1 MNLTTLTHRDALCLN
16 ARFTSREEAIHA
28 LTQRLAA
35 LGKISSTEQFLEEV
49 YRRESLGPTALGEW
63 LAVPHGKT
71 AAVKEAAFAVA
82 TLSEPLQW
90 EGVDGPEAVDL
101 VVLLAIPP
109 NEAGTTHMQLLTAL
123 TTRLADDEIRA
134 RIQSATTPDELLSAL
149 DDKGGT
155 QPSASFSNAPTIVC
169 VTACPAGIAHTYMA
183 AEYLEKAGRK
193 LGVNVYVEKQGAN
206 GIEGRLTAD
215 QLNSATACIF
225 AAEVAIKE
233 SERFNGIPALSVPV
247 AEPIRHAE
255 ALIQQALTLKRSDET
270 RTVQQDTQPVKS
282 VKTELKQAL
291 LSGISFAV
299 PLIVAGG
306 TVLAVAVLL
315 SQIFGLQDL
324 FNEENSWL
332 WMYRKLGGGLLGILM
347 VPVLAAYTAYSLA
360 DKPALAPGFAA
371 GLAANMIGS
380 GFLGAVVGGLIAG
393 YLMRW
398 VKNHLRLSSKFNGF
412 LTFYLYP
419 VLGTLGAGSLM
430 LFVVGEPVAWINNSL
445 TAWLNGLSGSNAL
458 LLGAILGFMCSFDL
472 GGPVNKAAYAFCLGA
487 MANGVCGPY
496 AIFASTMKAVSRVH
510 ITPHMHWDREWY
522 FTTEESRILLV
533 NNMEEILCRLEQDN
547 EYKYYVLDG
556 QTAILEDYFAVKPE
570 NKDRVK
576 KQVEAGKLIIGPWYT
591 QTDTTIVSAESIV
604 RNLMYGMRDCLAFGE
619 PMKIGYLPDSFGM
632 SGQLPHI
639 YNGFGITRT
648 MFWRGCSERHGT
660 DKTEFLWQS
669 SDGSEVTA
677 QVLPLGY
684 AIGKYLPADE
694 NGLRKRLDSYFDV
707 LEKASVTKEILLP
720 NGHDQMPLQ
729 QNIFEVMDKLGDAAN
744 LLI

>member
-1 MNLTTLTHRDALCLN
+1 MVLFYRAHWRDYKNDQVRIMMNLTTLTHRDALCLN

-49 YRRESLGPTALGEW
+49 YRRESLGPTALGEG

-398 VKNHLRLSSKFNGF
+398 VKNHLRLISKFNGF

-487 MANGVCGPY
+487 MANGVYGPY
-496 AIFASTMKAVSRVH
+496 AIFASVKMVSAFTVTASTMLAPRLFKEFEIETGKSTWLLGLAGITEGAIPMAIEDPLRV
-510 ITPHMHWDREWY
+510 IGSFVLGSMVTGAIVGAMNIGLSTPGAGI
-522 FTTEESRILLV
+522 FSLFLLH
-533 NNMEEILCRLEQDN
+533 DN
-547 EYKYYVLDG
+547 GAGGVMAAIGWFGAALVG
-556 QTAILEDYFAVKPE
+556 AAISTAILLIWRRHAVKHG
-570 NKDRVK
+570 NY
-576 KQVEAGKLIIGPWYT
+576 L
-591 QTDTTIVSAESIV
+591 TDGV
-604 RNLMYGMRDCLAFGE
+604 
-619 PMKIGYLPDSFGM
+619 
-632 SGQLPHI
+632 
-639 YNGFGITRT
+639 
-648 MFWRGCSERHGT
+648 
-660 DKTEFLWQS
+660 
-669 SDGSEVTA
+669 
-677 QVLPLGY
+677 
-684 AIGKYLPADE
+684 
-694 NGLRKRLDSYFDV
+694 
-707 LEKASVTKEILLP
+707 
-720 NGHDQMPLQ
+720 MP
-729 QNIFEVMDKLGDAAN
+729 
-744 LLI
+744 

>member
-1 MNLTTLTHRDALCLN
+1 MVLFYRAHWRDYKNDQVRIMMNLTTLTHRDALCLN

-49 YRRESLGPTALGEW
+49 YRRESLGPTALGEG

-270 RTVQQDTQPVKS
+270 RTVQQDTQSVKS

-487 MANGVCGPY
+487 MANGVYGPY
-496 AIFASTMKAVSRVH
+496 AIFASVKMVSAFTVTASTMLAPRLFKEFEIETGKSTWLLGLAGITEGAIPMAIEDPLRV
-510 ITPHMHWDREWY
+510 IGSFVLGSMVTGAIVGAMNIGLSTPGAGI
-522 FTTEESRILLV
+522 FSLFLLH
-533 NNMEEILCRLEQDN
+533 DN
-547 EYKYYVLDG
+547 GAGGVMAAIGWFGAALVG
-556 QTAILEDYFAVKPE
+556 AAISTAILLIWRRHAVKHG
-570 NKDRVK
+570 NY
-576 KQVEAGKLIIGPWYT
+576 L
-591 QTDTTIVSAESIV
+591 TDGV
-604 RNLMYGMRDCLAFGE
+604 
-619 PMKIGYLPDSFGM
+619 
-632 SGQLPHI
+632 
-639 YNGFGITRT
+639 
-648 MFWRGCSERHGT
+648 
-660 DKTEFLWQS
+660 
-669 SDGSEVTA
+669 
-677 QVLPLGY
+677 
-684 AIGKYLPADE
+684 
-694 NGLRKRLDSYFDV
+694 
-707 LEKASVTKEILLP
+707 
-720 NGHDQMPLQ
+720 MP
-729 QNIFEVMDKLGDAAN
+729 
-744 LLI
+744 

>member
-1 MNLTTLTHRDALCLN
+1 MVLFYRAHWRDYKNDQVRIMMNLTTLTHRDALCLN
-16 ARFTSREEAIHA
+16 ARFTSREEAIHV

-49 YRRESLGPTALGEW
+49 YRRESLGPTALGEG

-398 VKNHLRLSSKFNGF
+398 VKNHLRLGSKFNGF

-487 MANGVCGPY
+487 MANGVYGPY
-496 AIFASTMKAVSRVH
+496 AIFASVKMVSAFTVTASTMLAPRLFKEFEIETGKSTWLLGLAGITEGAIPMAIEDPLRV
-510 ITPHMHWDREWY
+510 IGSFVLGSMVTGAIVGAMNIGLSTPGAGI
-522 FTTEESRILLV
+522 FSLFLLH
-533 NNMEEILCRLEQDN
+533 DN
-547 EYKYYVLDG
+547 GAGGVMAAIGWFGAALVG
-556 QTAILEDYFAVKPE
+556 AAISTAILLMWRRHAVKHG
-570 NKDRVK
+570 NY
-576 KQVEAGKLIIGPWYT
+576 L
-591 QTDTTIVSAESIV
+591 TDGV
-604 RNLMYGMRDCLAFGE
+604 
-619 PMKIGYLPDSFGM
+619 
-632 SGQLPHI
+632 
-639 YNGFGITRT
+639 
-648 MFWRGCSERHGT
+648 
-660 DKTEFLWQS
+660 
-669 SDGSEVTA
+669 
-677 QVLPLGY
+677 
-684 AIGKYLPADE
+684 
-694 NGLRKRLDSYFDV
+694 
-707 LEKASVTKEILLP
+707 
-720 NGHDQMPLQ
+720 MP
-729 QNIFEVMDKLGDAAN
+729 
-744 LLI
+744 

>member
-1 MNLTTLTHRDALCLN
+1 MVLFYRAHWRDYKNDQVRIMMNLTTLTHRDALCLN

-49 YRRESLGPTALGEW
+49 YRRESLGPTALGEG

-233 SERFNGIPALSVPV
+233 SESFNGIPALSVPV

-487 MANGVCGPY
+487 MANGVYGPY
-496 AIFASTMKAVSRVH
+496 AIFASVKMVSAFTVTASTMLAPRLFKEFEIETGKSTWLLGLAGITEGAIPMAIEDPLRV
-510 ITPHMHWDREWY
+510 IGSFVLGSMVTGAIVGAMNIGLSTPGAGI
-522 FTTEESRILLV
+522 FSLFLLH
-533 NNMEEILCRLEQDN
+533 DN
-547 EYKYYVLDG
+547 GAGGVMAAIGWFGAALVG
-556 QTAILEDYFAVKPE
+556 AAISTAILLMWRRHAVKHG
-570 NKDRVK
+570 NY
-576 KQVEAGKLIIGPWYT
+576 L
-591 QTDTTIVSAESIV
+591 TDGV
-604 RNLMYGMRDCLAFGE
+604 
-619 PMKIGYLPDSFGM
+619 
-632 SGQLPHI
+632 
-639 YNGFGITRT
+639 
-648 MFWRGCSERHGT
+648 
-660 DKTEFLWQS
+660 
-669 SDGSEVTA
+669 
-677 QVLPLGY
+677 
-684 AIGKYLPADE
+684 
-694 NGLRKRLDSYFDV
+694 
-707 LEKASVTKEILLP
+707 
-720 NGHDQMPLQ
+720 MP
-729 QNIFEVMDKLGDAAN
+729 
-744 LLI
+744 

>member
-1 MNLTTLTHRDALCLN
+1 MVLFYRAHWRDYKNDQVRIMMNLTTLTHRDALCLN
-16 ARFTSREEAIHA
+16 ARFTSREEAIHV

-49 YRRESLGPTALGEW
+49 YRRESLGPTALGEG

-82 TLSEPLQW
+82 TLSESLQW

-270 RTVQQDTQPVKS
+270 RIVQQDTQPVKS

-332 WMYRKLGGGLLGILM
+332 WMYRKLGGGMLGILM

-487 MANGVCGPY
+487 MANGVYGPY
-496 AIFASTMKAVSRVH
+496 AIFASVKMVSAFTVTASTMLAPRLFKEFEIETGKSTWLLGLAGITEGAIPMAIEDPLRV
-510 ITPHMHWDREWY
+510 IGSFVLGSMVTGAIVGAMNIGLSTPGAGI
-522 FTTEESRILLV
+522 FSLFLLH
-533 NNMEEILCRLEQDN
+533 DN
-547 EYKYYVLDG
+547 GAGGVMAAIGWFGAALVG
-556 QTAILEDYFAVKPE
+556 AAISTAILLIWRRHAVKHG
-570 NKDRVK
+570 NY
-576 KQVEAGKLIIGPWYT
+576 L
-591 QTDTTIVSAESIV
+591 TDGV
-604 RNLMYGMRDCLAFGE
+604 
-619 PMKIGYLPDSFGM
+619 
-632 SGQLPHI
+632 
-639 YNGFGITRT
+639 
-648 MFWRGCSERHGT
+648 
-660 DKTEFLWQS
+660 
-669 SDGSEVTA
+669 
-677 QVLPLGY
+677 
-684 AIGKYLPADE
+684 
-694 NGLRKRLDSYFDV
+694 
-707 LEKASVTKEILLP
+707 
-720 NGHDQMPLQ
+720 MP
-729 QNIFEVMDKLGDAAN
+729 
-744 LLI
+744 

>member
-1 MNLTTLTHRDALCLN
+1 MVLFYRARWRDYKNDQVRIMMNLTTLTHRDALCLN

-49 YRRESLGPTALGEW
+49 YRRESLGPTALGEG

-487 MANGVCGPY
+487 MANGVYGPY
-496 AIFASTMKAVSRVH
+496 AIFASVKMVSAFTVTASTMLAPRLFKEFEIETGKSTWLLGLAGITEGAIPMAIEDPLRV
-510 ITPHMHWDREWY
+510 IGSFVLGSMVTGAIVGAMNIGLSTPGAGI
-522 FTTEESRILLV
+522 FSLFLLH
-533 NNMEEILCRLEQDN
+533 DN
-547 EYKYYVLDG
+547 GAGGVMAAIGWFGAALVG
-556 QTAILEDYFAVKPE
+556 AAISTAILLMWRRHAVKHG
-570 NKDRVK
+570 NY
-576 KQVEAGKLIIGPWYT
+576 L
-591 QTDTTIVSAESIV
+591 TDGV
-604 RNLMYGMRDCLAFGE
+604 
-619 PMKIGYLPDSFGM
+619 
-632 SGQLPHI
+632 
-639 YNGFGITRT
+639 
-648 MFWRGCSERHGT
+648 
-660 DKTEFLWQS
+660 
-669 SDGSEVTA
+669 
-677 QVLPLGY
+677 
-684 AIGKYLPADE
+684 
-694 NGLRKRLDSYFDV
+694 
-707 LEKASVTKEILLP
+707 
-720 NGHDQMPLQ
+720 MP
-729 QNIFEVMDKLGDAAN
+729 
-744 LLI
+744 

>member
-1 MNLTTLTHRDALCLN
+1 MVLFYRAHWRDYKNDQVRIMMNLTTLTHRDALCLN
-16 ARFTSREEAIHA
+16 ALFTSREEAIHA

-49 YRRESLGPTALGEW
+49 YRRESLGPTALGEG

-193 LGVNVYVEKQGAN
+193 FGVNVYVEKQGAN

-380 GFLGAVVGGLIAG
+380 GFLGAVVGGLIVG

-487 MANGVCGPY
+487 MANGVYGPY
-496 AIFASTMKAVSRVH
+496 AIFASVKMVSAFTVTASTMLAPRLFKEFEIETGKSTWLLGLAGITEGAIPMAIEDPLRV
-510 ITPHMHWDREWY
+510 IGSFVLGSMVTGAIVGAMNIGLSTPGAGI
-522 FTTEESRILLV
+522 FSLFLLH
-533 NNMEEILCRLEQDN
+533 DN
-547 EYKYYVLDG
+547 GAGGVMAAIGWFGAALVG
-556 QTAILEDYFAVKPE
+556 AAISTAILLMWRRHAVKHG
-570 NKDRVK
+570 NY
-576 KQVEAGKLIIGPWYT
+576 L
-591 QTDTTIVSAESIV
+591 TDGV
-604 RNLMYGMRDCLAFGE
+604 
-619 PMKIGYLPDSFGM
+619 
-632 SGQLPHI
+632 
-639 YNGFGITRT
+639 
-648 MFWRGCSERHGT
+648 
-660 DKTEFLWQS
+660 
-669 SDGSEVTA
+669 
-677 QVLPLGY
+677 
-684 AIGKYLPADE
+684 
-694 NGLRKRLDSYFDV
+694 
-707 LEKASVTKEILLP
+707 
-720 NGHDQMPLQ
+720 MP
-729 QNIFEVMDKLGDAAN
+729 
-744 LLI
+744 

>member
-1 MNLTTLTHRDALCLN
+1 MVLFYRAHWRDYKNDQVRIMMNLTTLTHRDALCLN

-49 YRRESLGPTALGEW
+49 YRRESLGPTALGEG

-347 VPVLAAYTAYSLA
+347 VPVLAAYTTYSLA
-360 DKPALAPGFAA
+360 DKPALALGFAA

-487 MANGVCGPY
+487 MANGVYGPY
-496 AIFASTMKAVSRVH
+496 AIFASVKMVSAFTVTASTMLAPRLFKEFEIETGKSTWLLGLAGITEGAIPMAIEDPLRV
-510 ITPHMHWDREWY
+510 IGSFVLGSMVTGAIVGAMNIGLSTPGAGI
-522 FTTEESRILLV
+522 FSLFLLH
-533 NNMEEILCRLEQDN
+533 DN
-547 EYKYYVLDG
+547 GAGGVMAAIGWFGAALVG
-556 QTAILEDYFAVKPE
+556 AAISTAILLIWRRHAVKHG
-570 NKDRVK
+570 NY
-576 KQVEAGKLIIGPWYT
+576 L
-591 QTDTTIVSAESIV
+591 TDGV
-604 RNLMYGMRDCLAFGE
+604 
-619 PMKIGYLPDSFGM
+619 
-632 SGQLPHI
+632 
-639 YNGFGITRT
+639 
-648 MFWRGCSERHGT
+648 
-660 DKTEFLWQS
+660 
-669 SDGSEVTA
+669 
-677 QVLPLGY
+677 
-684 AIGKYLPADE
+684 
-694 NGLRKRLDSYFDV
+694 
-707 LEKASVTKEILLP
+707 
-720 NGHDQMPLQ
+720 MP
-729 QNIFEVMDKLGDAAN
+729 
-744 LLI
+744 

>member
-1 MNLTTLTHRDALCLN
+1 MVLFYRAHWRDYKNDQVRIMMNLTTLTHRDALCLN

-49 YRRESLGPTALGEW
+49 YRRESLGPTALGEG

-472 GGPVNKAAYAFCLGA
+472 GGPVNKAAYAFCLGE
-487 MANGVCGPY
+487 MANGVYGPY
-496 AIFASTMKAVSRVH
+496 AIFASVKMVSAFTVTASTMLAPRLFKEFEIETGKSTWLLGLAGITEGAIPMAIEDPLRV
-510 ITPHMHWDREWY
+510 IGSFVLGSMVTGAIVGAMNIGLSTPGAGI
-522 FTTEESRILLV
+522 FSLFLLH
-533 NNMEEILCRLEQDN
+533 DN
-547 EYKYYVLDG
+547 GAGGVMAAIGWFGAALVG
-556 QTAILEDYFAVKPE
+556 AAISTAILLIWRRHAVKHG
-570 NKDRVK
+570 NY
-576 KQVEAGKLIIGPWYT
+576 L
-591 QTDTTIVSAESIV
+591 TDGV
-604 RNLMYGMRDCLAFGE
+604 
-619 PMKIGYLPDSFGM
+619 
-632 SGQLPHI
+632 
-639 YNGFGITRT
+639 
-648 MFWRGCSERHGT
+648 
-660 DKTEFLWQS
+660 
-669 SDGSEVTA
+669 
-677 QVLPLGY
+677 
-684 AIGKYLPADE
+684 
-694 NGLRKRLDSYFDV
+694 
-707 LEKASVTKEILLP
+707 
-720 NGHDQMPLQ
+720 MP
-729 QNIFEVMDKLGDAAN
+729 
-744 LLI
+744 

>member
-49 YRRESLGPTALGEW
+49 YRRESLGPTALGEG

-371 GLAANMIGS
+371 GLAAYMIGS

-487 MANGVCGPY
+487 MANGVYGPY
-496 AIFASTMKAVSRVH
+496 AIFASVKMVSAFTVTASTMLAPCLFKEFEIETGKSTWLLGLAGITEGAIPMAIEDPLRV
-510 ITPHMHWDREWY
+510 IGSFVLGSMVTGAIVGAMNIGLSTPGAGI
-522 FTTEESRILLV
+522 FSLFLLH
-533 NNMEEILCRLEQDN
+533 DN
-547 EYKYYVLDG
+547 GAGGVMAAIGWFGAALVG
-556 QTAILEDYFAVKPE
+556 AAISTAILLIWRRHAVKH
-570 NKDRVK
+570 
-576 KQVEAGKLIIGPWYT
+576 GSYL
-591 QTDTTIVSAESIV
+591 TDGV
-604 RNLMYGMRDCLAFGE
+604 
-619 PMKIGYLPDSFGM
+619 
-632 SGQLPHI
+632 
-639 YNGFGITRT
+639 
-648 MFWRGCSERHGT
+648 
-660 DKTEFLWQS
+660 
-669 SDGSEVTA
+669 
-677 QVLPLGY
+677 
-684 AIGKYLPADE
+684 
-694 NGLRKRLDSYFDV
+694 
-707 LEKASVTKEILLP
+707 
-720 NGHDQMPLQ
+720 MP
-729 QNIFEVMDKLGDAAN
+729 
-744 LLI
+744 

>member
-1 MNLTTLTHRDALCLN
+1 MVLFYRAHWRDYKNDQVRIMMNLTTLTHRDALCLN

-49 YRRESLGPTALGEW
+49 YRRESLGPTALGGG

-155 QPSASFSNAPTIVC
+155 QPSASFFNAPTIVC

-398 VKNHLRLSSKFNGF
+398 VKNHLRLGSKFNGF

-487 MANGVCGPY
+487 MANGVYGPY
-496 AIFASTMKAVSRVH
+496 AIFASVKMVSAFTVTASTMLAPRLFKEFEIETGKSTWLLGLAGITEGAIPMAIEDPLRV
-510 ITPHMHWDREWY
+510 IGSFVLGSMVTGAIVGAMNIGLSTPGAGI
-522 FTTEESRILLV
+522 FSLFLLH
-533 NNMEEILCRLEQDN
+533 DN
-547 EYKYYVLDG
+547 GAGGVMAAIGWFGAALVG
-556 QTAILEDYFAVKPE
+556 AAISTAILLMWRRHAVKHG
-570 NKDRVK
+570 NY
-576 KQVEAGKLIIGPWYT
+576 L
-591 QTDTTIVSAESIV
+591 TDGV
-604 RNLMYGMRDCLAFGE
+604 
-619 PMKIGYLPDSFGM
+619 
-632 SGQLPHI
+632 
-639 YNGFGITRT
+639 
-648 MFWRGCSERHGT
+648 
-660 DKTEFLWQS
+660 
-669 SDGSEVTA
+669 
-677 QVLPLGY
+677 
-684 AIGKYLPADE
+684 
-694 NGLRKRLDSYFDV
+694 
-707 LEKASVTKEILLP
+707 
-720 NGHDQMPLQ
+720 MP
-729 QNIFEVMDKLGDAAN
+729 
-744 LLI
+744 

>member
-35 LGKISSTEQFLEEV
+35 LGKISSTEQFLKEV
-49 YRRESLGPTALGEW
+49 YRRESLGPTALSEG

-101 VVLLAIPP
+101 EVLLAIPL

-255 ALIQQALTLKRSDET
+255 ALIQQSLTLERGDET
-270 RTVQQDTQPVKS
+270 RTLQQDTQPVKS

-393 YLMRW
+393 YLIRW
-398 VKNHLRLSSKFNGF
+398 MKNHLRLSSKFNGF

-487 MANGVCGPY
+487 MANGVYGPY
-496 AIFASTMKAVSRVH
+496 AIFASVKMVSAFTVTASTMLAPRLFKEFEIETGKSTWLLGLAGITEGAIPMAIEDPLRV
-510 ITPHMHWDREWY
+510 IGSFVLGSMVTGAIVGAMNIGLSTPGAGI
-522 FTTEESRILLV
+522 FSLFLLH
-533 NNMEEILCRLEQDN
+533 DN
-547 EYKYYVLDG
+547 GAGGVMAAIGWFGAALVG
-556 QTAILEDYFAVKPE
+556 AAISTAILLIWRRHAVKHG
-570 NKDRVK
+570 NY
-576 KQVEAGKLIIGPWYT
+576 L
-591 QTDTTIVSAESIV
+591 TDGV
-604 RNLMYGMRDCLAFGE
+604 
-619 PMKIGYLPDSFGM
+619 
-632 SGQLPHI
+632 
-639 YNGFGITRT
+639 
-648 MFWRGCSERHGT
+648 
-660 DKTEFLWQS
+660 
-669 SDGSEVTA
+669 
-677 QVLPLGY
+677 
-684 AIGKYLPADE
+684 
-694 NGLRKRLDSYFDV
+694 
-707 LEKASVTKEILLP
+707 
-720 NGHDQMPLQ
+720 MP
-729 QNIFEVMDKLGDAAN
+729 
-744 LLI
+744 

>member
-1 MNLTTLTHRDALCLN
+1 MVLFYRAHWRDYKNDQVRIMMNLTTLTHRDALCLN

-49 YRRESLGPTALGEW
+49 YRRESLGPTALGEG

-169 VTACPAGIAHTYMA
+169 VTACPAGIARTYMA

-487 MANGVCGPY
+487 MANGVYGPY
-496 AIFASTMKAVSRVH
+496 AIFASVKMVSAFTVTASTMLAPRLFKEFEIETGKSTWLLGLAGITEGAIPMAIEDPLRV
-510 ITPHMHWDREWY
+510 IGSFVLGSMVTGAIVGAMNIGLSTPGAGI
-522 FTTEESRILLV
+522 FSLFLLH
-533 NNMEEILCRLEQDN
+533 DN
-547 EYKYYVLDG
+547 GAGGVMAAIGWFGAALVG
-556 QTAILEDYFAVKPE
+556 AAISTAILLIWRRHAVKHG
-570 NKDRVK
+570 NY
-576 KQVEAGKLIIGPWYT
+576 L
-591 QTDTTIVSAESIV
+591 TDGV
-604 RNLMYGMRDCLAFGE
+604 
-619 PMKIGYLPDSFGM
+619 
-632 SGQLPHI
+632 
-639 YNGFGITRT
+639 
-648 MFWRGCSERHGT
+648 
-660 DKTEFLWQS
+660 
-669 SDGSEVTA
+669 
-677 QVLPLGY
+677 
-684 AIGKYLPADE
+684 
-694 NGLRKRLDSYFDV
+694 
-707 LEKASVTKEILLP
+707 
-720 NGHDQMPLQ
+720 MP
-729 QNIFEVMDKLGDAAN
+729 
-744 LLI
+744 

>member
-1 MNLTTLTHRDALCLN
+1 MVLFYRAHWRDYKNDQVRIMMNLTTLTHRDALCLN

-35 LGKISSTEQFLEEV
+35 LGKISSTEQFLKEV
-49 YRRESLGPTALGEW
+49 YRRESLGPTALGEG

-90 EGVDGPEAVDL
+90 ESVDGPEAVDL

-255 ALIQQALTLKRSDET
+255 ALIQQSLTLERGDET

-380 GFLGAVVGGLIAG
+380 GFLGAIVGGLIAG
-393 YLMRW
+393 YLIRW
-398 VKNHLRLSSKFNGF
+398 MKNHLRLSSKFNGF
-412 LTFYLYP
+412 LTFYLYL

-487 MANGVCGPY
+487 MANGVYGPY
-496 AIFASTMKAVSRVH
+496 AIFASVKMVSAFTVTASTMLAPRLFKEFEIETGKSTWLLGLAGITEGAIPMAIEDPLRV
-510 ITPHMHWDREWY
+510 IGSFVLGSMVTGAIVGAMNIGLSTPGAGI
-522 FTTEESRILLV
+522 FSLFLLH
-533 NNMEEILCRLEQDN
+533 DN
-547 EYKYYVLDG
+547 GAGGVMAAIGWFGAALVG
-556 QTAILEDYFAVKPE
+556 AAISTAILLIWRRHAVKHG
-570 NKDRVK
+570 NY
-576 KQVEAGKLIIGPWYT
+576 L
-591 QTDTTIVSAESIV
+591 TD
-604 RNLMYGMRDCLAFGE
+604 G
-619 PMKIGYLPDSFGM
+619 
-632 SGQLPHI
+632 
-639 YNGFGITRT
+639 
-648 MFWRGCSERHGT
+648 
-660 DKTEFLWQS
+660 
-669 SDGSEVTA
+669 
-677 QVLPLGY
+677 
-684 AIGKYLPADE
+684 
-694 NGLRKRLDSYFDV
+694 
-707 LEKASVTKEILLP
+707 
-720 NGHDQMPLQ
+720 
-729 QNIFEVMDKLGDAAN
+729 VMQ
-744 LLI
+744 

>member
-1 MNLTTLTHRDALCLN
+1 MVLFCRAHWRDYKNDQVRIMMNLTTLTHRDALCLN

-35 LGKISSTEQFLEEV
+35 LGKISSTEQFLKEV
-49 YRRESLGPTALGEW
+49 YRRETLGPTALSEG

-101 VVLLAIPP
+101 VVLLAIPL

-255 ALIQQALTLKRSDET
+255 ALIQQSLTLERGDET
-270 RTVQQDTQPVKS
+270 RTLQQDTQPVKS

-393 YLMRW
+393 YLIRW
-398 VKNHLRLSSKFNGF
+398 MKNHLRLSSKFNGF

-487 MANGVCGPY
+487 MANGVYGPY
-496 AIFASTMKAVSRVH
+496 AIFASVKMVSAFTVTASTMLAPRLFKEFEIETGKSTWLLGLAGITEGAIPMAIEDPLRV
-510 ITPHMHWDREWY
+510 IGSFVLGSMVTGAIVGAMNIGLSTPGAGI
-522 FTTEESRILLV
+522 FSLFLLH
-533 NNMEEILCRLEQDN
+533 DN
-547 EYKYYVLDG
+547 GAGGVMAAIGWFGAALVG
-556 QTAILEDYFAVKPE
+556 AAISTAILLIWRRHAVKHG
-570 NKDRVK
+570 NY
-576 KQVEAGKLIIGPWYT
+576 L
-591 QTDTTIVSAESIV
+591 TDGV
-604 RNLMYGMRDCLAFGE
+604 
-619 PMKIGYLPDSFGM
+619 
-632 SGQLPHI
+632 
-639 YNGFGITRT
+639 
-648 MFWRGCSERHGT
+648 
-660 DKTEFLWQS
+660 
-669 SDGSEVTA
+669 
-677 QVLPLGY
+677 
-684 AIGKYLPADE
+684 
-694 NGLRKRLDSYFDV
+694 
-707 LEKASVTKEILLP
+707 
-720 NGHDQMPLQ
+720 MP
-729 QNIFEVMDKLGDAAN
+729 
-744 LLI
+744 

>member
-49 YRRESLGPTALGEW
+49 YRRESLGPTALGEG

-487 MANGVCGPY
+487 MANGPY
-496 AIFASTMKAVSRVH
+496 AIFASVKMVSAFTVTASTMLAPRLFKEFEIETGKSTWLLGLAGITEGAIPMAIEDPLRV
-510 ITPHMHWDREWY
+510 IGSFVLGSMVTGAIVGAMNIGLSTPGAGI
-522 FTTEESRILLV
+522 FSLFLLH
-533 NNMEEILCRLEQDN
+533 DN
-547 EYKYYVLDG
+547 GAGGVMAAIGWFGAALVG
-556 QTAILEDYFAVKPE
+556 AAISTAILLIWRRHAVKHG
-570 NKDRVK
+570 NY
-576 KQVEAGKLIIGPWYT
+576 L
-591 QTDTTIVSAESIV
+591 TDGV
-604 RNLMYGMRDCLAFGE
+604 
-619 PMKIGYLPDSFGM
+619 
-632 SGQLPHI
+632 
-639 YNGFGITRT
+639 
-648 MFWRGCSERHGT
+648 
-660 DKTEFLWQS
+660 
-669 SDGSEVTA
+669 
-677 QVLPLGY
+677 
-684 AIGKYLPADE
+684 
-694 NGLRKRLDSYFDV
+694 
-707 LEKASVTKEILLP
+707 
-720 NGHDQMPLQ
+720 MP
-729 QNIFEVMDKLGDAAN
+729 
-744 LLI
+744 

>member
-1 MNLTTLTHRDALCLN
+1 MVLFYRAHWRDYKNDQVRIMMNLTTLTHRDALCLN

-49 YRRESLGPTALGEW
+49 YRRESLGPTALGEG

-487 MANGVCGPY
+487 MANGVYGPY
-496 AIFASTMKAVSRVH
+496 SIFASVKMVSAFTVTASTMLAPRLFKEFEIETGKSTWLLGLAGITEGAIPMAIEDPLRV
-510 ITPHMHWDREWY
+510 IGSFVLGSMVTGAIVGAMNIGLSTPGAGI
-522 FTTEESRILLV
+522 FSLFLLH
-533 NNMEEILCRLEQDN
+533 DN
-547 EYKYYVLDG
+547 GAGGVMAAIGWFGAALVG
-556 QTAILEDYFAVKPE
+556 AAISTAILLMWRRHAVKHG
-570 NKDRVK
+570 NY
-576 KQVEAGKLIIGPWYT
+576 L
-591 QTDTTIVSAESIV
+591 TDGV
-604 RNLMYGMRDCLAFGE
+604 
-619 PMKIGYLPDSFGM
+619 
-632 SGQLPHI
+632 
-639 YNGFGITRT
+639 
-648 MFWRGCSERHGT
+648 
-660 DKTEFLWQS
+660 
-669 SDGSEVTA
+669 
-677 QVLPLGY
+677 
-684 AIGKYLPADE
+684 
-694 NGLRKRLDSYFDV
+694 
-707 LEKASVTKEILLP
+707 
-720 NGHDQMPLQ
+720 MP
-729 QNIFEVMDKLGDAAN
+729 
-744 LLI
+744 

>member
-1 MNLTTLTHRDALCLN
+1 MVLFYRAHWRDYKNDQVRIMMNLTTLTHRDALCLN

-49 YRRESLGPTALGEW
+49 YRRESLGPTALGEG

-149 DDKGGT
+149 DDKGDT

-193 LGVNVYVEKQGAN
+193 LGVNVYFEKQGAN

-233 SERFNGIPALSVPV
+233 SERFNGIPALSVRV

-255 ALIQQALTLKRSDET
+255 ALMQQALTLKRSDET

-487 MANGVCGPY
+487 MANGVYGPY
-496 AIFASTMKAVSRVH
+496 AIFASVKMVSAFTVTASTMLAPRLFKEFEIETGKSTWLLGLAGITEGAIPMAIEDPLRV
-510 ITPHMHWDREWY
+510 IGSFVLGSMVTGAIVGAMNIGLSTPGAGI
-522 FTTEESRILLV
+522 FSLFLLH
-533 NNMEEILCRLEQDN
+533 DN
-547 EYKYYVLDG
+547 GAGGVMAAIGWFGAALVG
-556 QTAILEDYFAVKPE
+556 AAISTAILLIWRRHAVKHG
-570 NKDRVK
+570 NY
-576 KQVEAGKLIIGPWYT
+576 L
-591 QTDTTIVSAESIV
+591 TDGV
-604 RNLMYGMRDCLAFGE
+604 
-619 PMKIGYLPDSFGM
+619 
-632 SGQLPHI
+632 
-639 YNGFGITRT
+639 
-648 MFWRGCSERHGT
+648 
-660 DKTEFLWQS
+660 
-669 SDGSEVTA
+669 
-677 QVLPLGY
+677 
-684 AIGKYLPADE
+684 
-694 NGLRKRLDSYFDV
+694 
-707 LEKASVTKEILLP
+707 
-720 NGHDQMPLQ
+720 MP
-729 QNIFEVMDKLGDAAN
+729 
-744 LLI
+744 

>member
-1 MNLTTLTHRDALCLN
+1 MVLFYRAHWRDYKNDQVRIMMNLTTLTHRDALCLN

-49 YRRESLGPTALGEW
+49 YRRESLGPTALGEG

-371 GLAANMIGS
+371 GLAANMIDS

-487 MANGVCGPY
+487 MANGVYGPY
-496 AIFASTMKAVSRVH
+496 AIFASVKMVSAFTVTASTMLAPRLFKEFEIETGKSTWLLGLAGITEGAIPMAIEDPLRV
-510 ITPHMHWDREWY
+510 IGSFVLGSMVTGAIVGAMNIGLSTPGAGI
-522 FTTEESRILLV
+522 FSLFLLH
-533 NNMEEILCRLEQDN
+533 DN
-547 EYKYYVLDG
+547 GAGGVMAAIGWFGAALVG
-556 QTAILEDYFAVKPE
+556 AAISTAILLIWRRHAVKHG
-570 NKDRVK
+570 NY
-576 KQVEAGKLIIGPWYT
+576 L
-591 QTDTTIVSAESIV
+591 TDGV
-604 RNLMYGMRDCLAFGE
+604 
-619 PMKIGYLPDSFGM
+619 
-632 SGQLPHI
+632 
-639 YNGFGITRT
+639 
-648 MFWRGCSERHGT
+648 
-660 DKTEFLWQS
+660 
-669 SDGSEVTA
+669 
-677 QVLPLGY
+677 
-684 AIGKYLPADE
+684 
-694 NGLRKRLDSYFDV
+694 
-707 LEKASVTKEILLP
+707 
-720 NGHDQMPLQ
+720 MP
-729 QNIFEVMDKLGDAAN
+729 
-744 LLI
+744 

>member
-1 MNLTTLTHRDALCLN
+1 MVLFYRAHWRDYKNDQVRIMMNLTTLTHRDALCLN

-49 YRRESLGPTALGEW
+49 YRRESLGPTALGEG

-155 QPSASFSNAPTIVC
+155 QLSASFSNAPTIVC

-398 VKNHLRLSSKFNGF
+398 VKNHLRLGSKFNGF

-487 MANGVCGPY
+487 MANGVYGPY
-496 AIFASTMKAVSRVH
+496 AIFASVKMVSAFTVTASTMLAPRLFKEFEIETGKSTWLLGLAGITEGAIPMAIEDPLRV
-510 ITPHMHWDREWY
+510 IGSFVLGSMVTGAIVGAMNIGLSTPGAGI
-522 FTTEESRILLV
+522 FSLFLLH
-533 NNMEEILCRLEQDN
+533 DN
-547 EYKYYVLDG
+547 GAGGVMAAIGWFGAALVG
-556 QTAILEDYFAVKPE
+556 AAISTAILLMWRRHAVKHG
-570 NKDRVK
+570 NY
-576 KQVEAGKLIIGPWYT
+576 L
-591 QTDTTIVSAESIV
+591 TDGV
-604 RNLMYGMRDCLAFGE
+604 
-619 PMKIGYLPDSFGM
+619 
-632 SGQLPHI
+632 
-639 YNGFGITRT
+639 
-648 MFWRGCSERHGT
+648 
-660 DKTEFLWQS
+660 
-669 SDGSEVTA
+669 
-677 QVLPLGY
+677 
-684 AIGKYLPADE
+684 
-694 NGLRKRLDSYFDV
+694 
-707 LEKASVTKEILLP
+707 
-720 NGHDQMPLQ
+720 MP
-729 QNIFEVMDKLGDAAN
+729 
-744 LLI
+744 

>member
-49 YRRESLGPTALGEW
+49 YRRESLGPTALGEG

-134 RIQSATTPDELLSAL
+134 RIQSATTPDELL

-487 MANGVCGPY
+487 MANGVYGPY
-496 AIFASTMKAVSRVH
+496 AIFASVKMVSAFTVTASTMLAPRLFKEFEIETGKSTWLLGLAGITEGAIPMAIEDPLRV
-510 ITPHMHWDREWY
+510 IGSFVLGSMVTGAIVGAMNIGLSTPGAGI
-522 FTTEESRILLV
+522 FSLFLLH
-533 NNMEEILCRLEQDN
+533 DN
-547 EYKYYVLDG
+547 GAGGVMAAIGWFGAALVG
-556 QTAILEDYFAVKPE
+556 AAISTAILLMWRRHAVKHG
-570 NKDRVK
+570 NY
-576 KQVEAGKLIIGPWYT
+576 L
-591 QTDTTIVSAESIV
+591 TDGV
-604 RNLMYGMRDCLAFGE
+604 
-619 PMKIGYLPDSFGM
+619 
-632 SGQLPHI
+632 
-639 YNGFGITRT
+639 
-648 MFWRGCSERHGT
+648 
-660 DKTEFLWQS
+660 
-669 SDGSEVTA
+669 
-677 QVLPLGY
+677 
-684 AIGKYLPADE
+684 
-694 NGLRKRLDSYFDV
+694 
-707 LEKASVTKEILLP
+707 
-720 NGHDQMPLQ
+720 MP
-729 QNIFEVMDKLGDAAN
+729 
-744 LLI
+744 

>member
-1 MNLTTLTHRDALCLN
+1 MVLFYQAHWRDYKNDQVRIMMNLTTLTHRDALCLN

-49 YRRESLGPTALGEW
+49 YRRESLGPTALGEG

-487 MANGVCGPY
+487 MANGVYGPY
-496 AIFASTMKAVSRVH
+496 AIFASVKMVSAFTVTASTMLAPRLFKEFEIETGKSTWLLGLAGITEGAIPMAIEDPLRV
-510 ITPHMHWDREWY
+510 IGSFVLGSMVTGAIVGAMNIGLSTPGAGI
-522 FTTEESRILLV
+522 FSLFLLH
-533 NNMEEILCRLEQDN
+533 DN
-547 EYKYYVLDG
+547 GAGGVMAAIGWFGAALVG
-556 QTAILEDYFAVKPE
+556 AAISTAILLIWRRHAVKHG
-570 NKDRVK
+570 NY
-576 KQVEAGKLIIGPWYT
+576 L
-591 QTDTTIVSAESIV
+591 TDGV
-604 RNLMYGMRDCLAFGE
+604 
-619 PMKIGYLPDSFGM
+619 
-632 SGQLPHI
+632 
-639 YNGFGITRT
+639 
-648 MFWRGCSERHGT
+648 
-660 DKTEFLWQS
+660 
-669 SDGSEVTA
+669 
-677 QVLPLGY
+677 
-684 AIGKYLPADE
+684 
-694 NGLRKRLDSYFDV
+694 
-707 LEKASVTKEILLP
+707 
-720 NGHDQMPLQ
+720 MP
-729 QNIFEVMDKLGDAAN
+729 
-744 LLI
+744 

>member
-1 MNLTTLTHRDALCLN
+1 MVLFYRAHWRDYKNDQVRIMMNLTTLTHRDALCLN

-49 YRRESLGPTALGEW
+49 YRRESLGPTALGEG

-206 GIEGRLTAD
+206 GIEGCLTAD

-487 MANGVCGPY
+487 MANGVYGPY
-496 AIFASTMKAVSRVH
+496 AIFASVKMVSAFTVTASTMLAPRLFKEFEIETGKSTWLLGLAGITEGAIPMAIEDPLRV
-510 ITPHMHWDREWY
+510 IGSFVLGSMVTGAIVGAMNIGLSTPGAGI
-522 FTTEESRILLV
+522 FSLFLLH
-533 NNMEEILCRLEQDN
+533 DN
-547 EYKYYVLDG
+547 GAGGVMAAIGWFGAALVG
-556 QTAILEDYFAVKPE
+556 AAISTAILLIWRRHAVKHG
-570 NKDRVK
+570 NY
-576 KQVEAGKLIIGPWYT
+576 L
-591 QTDTTIVSAESIV
+591 TDGV
-604 RNLMYGMRDCLAFGE
+604 
-619 PMKIGYLPDSFGM
+619 
-632 SGQLPHI
+632 
-639 YNGFGITRT
+639 
-648 MFWRGCSERHGT
+648 
-660 DKTEFLWQS
+660 
-669 SDGSEVTA
+669 
-677 QVLPLGY
+677 
-684 AIGKYLPADE
+684 
-694 NGLRKRLDSYFDV
+694 
-707 LEKASVTKEILLP
+707 
-720 NGHDQMPLQ
+720 MP
-729 QNIFEVMDKLGDAAN
+729 
-744 LLI
+744 

>member
-35 LGKISSTEQFLEEV
+35 LGKISSTEQFLKEV
-49 YRRESLGPTALGEW
+49 YRRESLGPTALGEG

-255 ALIQQALTLKRSDET
+255 ALIQQALNLKRSDET

-282 VKTELKQAL
+282 LKTELKQAL

-487 MANGVCGPY
+487 MANGVYGPY
-496 AIFASTMKAVSRVH
+496 AIFASVKMVSAFTVTASTMLAPRLFKEFEIETGKSTWLLGLAGITEGAIPMAIEDPLRV
-510 ITPHMHWDREWY
+510 IGSFVLGSMVTGAIVGAMNIGLSTPGAGI
-522 FTTEESRILLV
+522 FSLFLLH
-533 NNMEEILCRLEQDN
+533 DN
-547 EYKYYVLDG
+547 GAGGVMAAIGWFGAALVG
-556 QTAILEDYFAVKPE
+556 AAISTAILLIWRRHAVKHG
-570 NKDRVK
+570 NY
-576 KQVEAGKLIIGPWYT
+576 L
-591 QTDTTIVSAESIV
+591 TDGV
-604 RNLMYGMRDCLAFGE
+604 
-619 PMKIGYLPDSFGM
+619 
-632 SGQLPHI
+632 
-639 YNGFGITRT
+639 
-648 MFWRGCSERHGT
+648 
-660 DKTEFLWQS
+660 
-669 SDGSEVTA
+669 
-677 QVLPLGY
+677 
-684 AIGKYLPADE
+684 
-694 NGLRKRLDSYFDV
+694 
-707 LEKASVTKEILLP
+707 
-720 NGHDQMPLQ
+720 MP
-729 QNIFEVMDKLGDAAN
+729 
-744 LLI
+744 

>member
-1 MNLTTLTHRDALCLN
+1 MVLFYRAHWRDYKNDQVRIMMNLTTLTHRDALCLN

-49 YRRESLGPTALGEW
+49 YRRESLGPTALGEG

-90 EGVDGPEAVDL
+90 EGVDGTEAVDL

-149 DDKGGT
+149 DDKGDT

-233 SERFNGIPALSVPV
+233 SERFNGIPALSVRV

-255 ALIQQALTLKRSDET
+255 ALMQQALTLKRSDET

-487 MANGVCGPY
+487 MANGVYGPY
-496 AIFASTMKAVSRVH
+496 AIFASVKMVSAFTVTASTMLAPRLFKEFEIETGKSTWLLGLAGITEGAIPMAIEDPLRV
-510 ITPHMHWDREWY
+510 IGSFVLGSMVTGAIVGAMNIGLSTPGAGI
-522 FTTEESRILLV
+522 FSLFLLH
-533 NNMEEILCRLEQDN
+533 DN
-547 EYKYYVLDG
+547 GAGGVMAAIGWFGAALVG
-556 QTAILEDYFAVKPE
+556 AAISTAILLIWRRHAVKHG
-570 NKDRVK
+570 NY
-576 KQVEAGKLIIGPWYT
+576 L
-591 QTDTTIVSAESIV
+591 TDGV
-604 RNLMYGMRDCLAFGE
+604 
-619 PMKIGYLPDSFGM
+619 
-632 SGQLPHI
+632 
-639 YNGFGITRT
+639 
-648 MFWRGCSERHGT
+648 
-660 DKTEFLWQS
+660 
-669 SDGSEVTA
+669 
-677 QVLPLGY
+677 
-684 AIGKYLPADE
+684 
-694 NGLRKRLDSYFDV
+694 
-707 LEKASVTKEILLP
+707 
-720 NGHDQMPLQ
+720 MP
-729 QNIFEVMDKLGDAAN
+729 
-744 LLI
+744 

>member
-1 MNLTTLTHRDALCLN
+1 MVLFYRAHWRDYKNDQVRIMMNLTTLTHRDALCLN

-49 YRRESLGPTALGEW
+49 YRRESLGPTALGEG

-206 GIEGRLTAD
+206 GIEGRLTAE

-255 ALIQQALTLKRSDET
+255 ALIQQALTLERSGET
-270 RTVQQDTQPVKS
+270 RTVQQDTQPAKS

-332 WMYRKLGGGLLGILM
+332 WMYRKLGGGMLGILM

-487 MANGVCGPY
+487 MANGVYGPY
-496 AIFASTMKAVSRVH
+496 AIFASVKMVSAFTVTASTMLAPRLFKEFEIETGKSTRLLGLAGITEGAIPMAIEDPLRV
-510 ITPHMHWDREWY
+510 IGSFVLGSMVTGAIVGAMNIGLSTPGAGI
-522 FTTEESRILLV
+522 FSLFLLH
-533 NNMEEILCRLEQDN
+533 DN
-547 EYKYYVLDG
+547 GAGGVMAAIGWFGAALVG
-556 QTAILEDYFAVKPE
+556 AAISTAILLIWRRHAVKHG
-570 NKDRVK
+570 NY
-576 KQVEAGKLIIGPWYT
+576 L
-591 QTDTTIVSAESIV
+591 TDGV
-604 RNLMYGMRDCLAFGE
+604 
-619 PMKIGYLPDSFGM
+619 
-632 SGQLPHI
+632 
-639 YNGFGITRT
+639 
-648 MFWRGCSERHGT
+648 
-660 DKTEFLWQS
+660 
-669 SDGSEVTA
+669 
-677 QVLPLGY
+677 
-684 AIGKYLPADE
+684 
-694 NGLRKRLDSYFDV
+694 
-707 LEKASVTKEILLP
+707 
-720 NGHDQMPLQ
+720 MP
-729 QNIFEVMDKLGDAAN
+729 
-744 LLI
+744 

>member
-1 MNLTTLTHRDALCLN
+1 MVLFYRAHWRDYKNDQVRIMMNLTTLTHRDALCLN

-49 YRRESLGPTALGEW
+49 YRRESLGPTALGEG

-149 DDKGGT
+149 DDKGDT

-233 SERFNGIPALSVPV
+233 SERFNGIPALSVRV

-255 ALIQQALTLKRSDET
+255 ALMQQALTLKRSDET

-487 MANGVCGPY
+487 MANGVYGPY
-496 AIFASTMKAVSRVH
+496 AIFASVKMVSAFTVTASTMLAPRLFKEFEIETGKSTWLLGLAGITEGAIPMAIEDPLRV
-510 ITPHMHWDREWY
+510 IGSFVLGSMVTGAIVGAMNIGLSTPGAGI
-522 FTTEESRILLV
+522 FSLFLLH
-533 NNMEEILCRLEQDN
+533 DN
-547 EYKYYVLDG
+547 GAGGVMAAIGWFGAALVG
-556 QTAILEDYFAVKPE
+556 AAISTAIL
-570 NKDRVK
+570 
-576 KQVEAGKLIIGPWYT
+576 LIWRRHAAKHGNYL
-591 QTDTTIVSAESIV
+591 TDGV
-604 RNLMYGMRDCLAFGE
+604 
-619 PMKIGYLPDSFGM
+619 
-632 SGQLPHI
+632 
-639 YNGFGITRT
+639 
-648 MFWRGCSERHGT
+648 
-660 DKTEFLWQS
+660 
-669 SDGSEVTA
+669 
-677 QVLPLGY
+677 
-684 AIGKYLPADE
+684 
-694 NGLRKRLDSYFDV
+694 
-707 LEKASVTKEILLP
+707 
-720 NGHDQMPLQ
+720 MP
-729 QNIFEVMDKLGDAAN
+729 
-744 LLI
+744 

>member
-1 MNLTTLTHRDALCLN
+1 MVFFYRAHWRDYKNDQVRIMMNLTTLTHRDALCLN

-49 YRRESLGPTALGEW
+49 YRRESLGPTALGEG

-270 RTVQQDTQPVKS
+270 RIVQQDTQPVKS

-332 WMYRKLGGGLLGILM
+332 WMYRKLGGGMLGILM

-487 MANGVCGPY
+487 MANGVYGPY
-496 AIFASTMKAVSRVH
+496 AIFASVKMVSAFTVTASTMLAPRLFKEFEIETGKSTWLLGLAGITEGAIPMAIEDPLRV
-510 ITPHMHWDREWY
+510 IGSFVLGSMVTGAIVGAMNIGLSTPGAGI
-522 FTTEESRILLV
+522 FSLFLLH
-533 NNMEEILCRLEQDN
+533 DN
-547 EYKYYVLDG
+547 GAGGVMAAIGWFGAALVG
-556 QTAILEDYFAVKPE
+556 AAISTAILLIWRRHAVKHG
-570 NKDRVK
+570 NY
-576 KQVEAGKLIIGPWYT
+576 L
-591 QTDTTIVSAESIV
+591 TDGV
-604 RNLMYGMRDCLAFGE
+604 
-619 PMKIGYLPDSFGM
+619 
-632 SGQLPHI
+632 
-639 YNGFGITRT
+639 
-648 MFWRGCSERHGT
+648 
-660 DKTEFLWQS
+660 
-669 SDGSEVTA
+669 
-677 QVLPLGY
+677 
-684 AIGKYLPADE
+684 
-694 NGLRKRLDSYFDV
+694 
-707 LEKASVTKEILLP
+707 
-720 NGHDQMPLQ
+720 MP
-729 QNIFEVMDKLGDAAN
+729 
-744 LLI
+744 